1 MSEELKK
8 KPQGGGEGSLTLQI
22 ALALVA
28 GVGVGWQAP
37 SLAYGLRFL
46 GDIFMAALMMLIV
59 PLILVSMISGISS
72 IGDPRDL
79 GRLGGRVL
87 LFFLGTTVL
96 AVFLGLFLVNALRP
110 GEMALPSSLVGF
122 LERAS
127 VGARDAGWRAQM
139 EAALQREIL
148 ASSGQEDA
156 EARERAGQLA
166 RKALGVLLAAYG
178 VGGTSL
184 PSQQSAPSVSRGMGI
199 LRAELIFAGVGMR
212 RGLEYAEAMR
222 AEKRKK
228 TPVLTVSA
236 FLQEQIKKLLQNPFE
251 AATRGNV
258 LGLIFFSI
266 FFGMVLVQ
274 MGERARVIL
283 EVVEVLSDAMMRMV
297 VLVMKLAPL
306 GVFSLMA
313 LQIAESG
320 LGILLL
326 LGKYIF
332 CVLLALFLH
341 GAVVLC
347 LFLWGMGGRS
357 PWGFFVSVRDA
368 LGVALSTASS
378 SASLPV
384 TMEVLEEK
392 AGIPKRVVRFVMPL
406 GATVNMNGTALY
418 EAVAAIFI
426 AQLYG
431 IDLSLT
437 AQILVVL
444 TATLAAVGAAGIPS
458 AGTVTM
464 VMVLAA
470 VGLPL
475 SGIGLLL
482 AVDRVLDMF
491 RTATNVW
498 GDMVGAAV
506 IARYEKEAGGD

>member
-1 MSEELKK
+1 MSEGLKK
-8 KPQGGGEGSLTLQI
+8 ESREGGGGEGSLTLQI
-22 ALALVA
+22 AVALVA
-28 GVGVGWQAP
+28 GVGVGWQVP
-37 SLAYGLRFL
+37 NLAYALRFL

-59 PLILVSMISGISS
+59 PLILVSMVSGMAS

-87 LFFLGTTVL
+87 LFFLGTTGL
-96 AVFLGLFLVNALRP
+96 AVLLGLLLVNALRP
-110 GEMALPSSLVGF
+110 GEMPLPSSLVG
-122 LERAS
+122 LLGRAS
-127 VGARDAGWRAQM
+127 TGVREGGWRAEM
-139 EAALQREIL
+139 EATLQREIL
-148 ASSGQEDA
+148 ASYGREDA
-156 EARERAGQLA
+156 EARKRSHQLA
-166 RKALGVLLAAYG
+166 KKALVVLVAAYE
-178 VGGTSL
+178 GGATTSP
-184 PSQQSAPSVSRGMGI
+184 PSLSRGMGI

-212 RGLEYAEAMR
+212 RGLERAEAMR

-320 LGILLL
+320 LGILFL
-326 LGKYIF
+326 LGKYMF
-332 CVLLALFLH
+332 CVILALFLH
-341 GAVVLC
+341 AAGVLC

-392 AGIPKRVVRFVMPL
+392 AGIPKRIVRFVMPL

-418 EAVAAIFI
+418 EAIAAIFI

-498 GDMVGAAV
+498 GDMVGEAV
-506 IARYEKEAGGD
+506 IARYEKTS